1 MKKYFILIPLVLLT
15 MTCAVVEG
23 LIESLPPQFI
33 QINGFLIIVCAVV
46 FIAWTLKVRGKGFY
60 KDEYLGDE

>member
-15 MTCAVVEG
+15 MTCSVVEG
-23 LIESLPPQFI
+23 LTESLPPQFI
-33 QINGFLIIVCAVV
+33 QISGLLIIVCAVV
-46 FIAWTLKVRGKGFY
+46 FIVWTLKVRGKGWY